1 MGLKVSP
8 PVAPIPA
15 NGLLLHVGVFK
26 TGTTALQE
34 TLGYSNEML
43 STNDVLYRGPASWKR
58 VPLRELAATKAPAWQ
73 ALLTDVA
80 EHRGRTII
88 SSENLCGCSD
98 DEAADIVQ
106 QLAGNRPVKILI
118 TIRAISE
125 LLPSTWQQFL
135 KRRMSQPFDEW
146 VAEVLSH
153 SEDGEDVFWHRN
165 DFPAQVRRWGS
176 LVGTNEVIVVVSE
189 KSEPDRLLRL
199 VEQLL
204 SLPDE
209 GLQFHP
215 SGKSNRSLS
224 MNSAEL
230 LRRVN
235 EGTTDL
241 LDGEEY
247 RRLVRLGVFPAIYKL
262 DQPGL
267 APISL
272 PTSAAEVASAVGAR
286 QAAQLRESGARVI
299 GNLDALARSAAS
311 DESVQ
316 ARSTDIAVETAAAG
330 IVGAITARGSTKA
343 LVKSS
348 GLRSA
353 VGRIR
358 RLFRRNS

>member
-1 MGLKVSP
+1 MGLQVSP
-8 PVAPIPA
+8 QVVPIPA
-15 NGLLLHVGVFK
+15 DGLLLHVGVFK

-34 TLGYSNEML
+34 TLRYSNEIL
-43 STNDVLYRGPASWKR
+43 FANSVLYRGPASWKWA
-58 VPLRELAATKAPAWQ
+58 PLRELAATNAPAWQ
-73 ALLTDVA
+73 ALLTDIA
-80 EHRGRTII
+80 EQRGRAVV

-106 QLAGNRPVKILI
+106 QLAGERPVQILI
-118 TIRAISE
+118 TIRSISE

-153 SEDGEDVFWHRN
+153 SEDGEGIFWRRN

-176 LVGTNEVIVVVSE
+176 LVGTNNVTVVVSE

-199 VEQLL
+199 AEQLL
-204 SLPDE
+204 SLPDQ

-215 SGKSNRSLS
+215 SGKRNRSLS

-247 RRLVRLGVFPAIYKL
+247 RRLIRLGVFPAIYKL

-272 PTSAAEVASAVGAR
+272 PTSAAEAAVAIGAR
-286 QAAQLRESGARVI
+286 QAVQLRESGARVV
-299 GNLDALARSAAS
+299 GDLDALARSAAS
-311 DESVQ
+311 GESAQV
-316 ARSTDIAVETAAAG
+316 RSTDIAVETAAAG
-330 IVGAITARGSTKA
+330 IVGAIAASGPTKA
-343 LVKSS
+343 VAKSS
-348 GLRSA
+348 APRSA
-353 VGRIR
+353 AGRIR
-358 RLFRRNS
+358 RLFQRNS